1 MARCR
6 CSDITSHENKIRTL
20 TNAQYKLKNADY
32 YIQNIDEKLESLCTF
47 YGLAFLSAGMVKLCA
62 ETKAIDVDV
71 KGFRGRI
78 SEKISARKSE
88 LQGEL
93 ANMRSEDSQ
102 YHEEERR
109 KAQEEAE
116 RQRQLAAMCYK
127 GNK

>member
-6 CSDITSHENKIRTL
+6 CSDITSHEDKIRTL
-20 TNAQYKLKNADY
+20 TGAQNKLKTADH
-32 YIQNIDEKLESLCTF
+32 YIQNLDEKLESLSTS
-47 YGLAFLSAGMVKLCA
+47 YGLAFLSTGMVKLCA
-62 ETKAIDVDV
+62 ETKAIDADV
-71 KGFRGRI
+71 KGSRGRI
-78 SEKISARKSE
+78 SEKISARKNE
-88 LQGEL
+88 LQTEL
-93 ANMRSEDSQ
+93 ASMRSEDSQ